1 MNHTI
6 LTFPVSSPTVASAL
20 RLVPSRGKLVAFFLL
35 TIVYWGLNGYGMS
48 VLARG
53 FGFDLSPIATYAT
66 LGVLVVGV
74 MIPAGPGMVGTFQG
88 AIVVGLALFFD
99 REAVATRGV
108 AFANVLWAVQIA
120 QQTALGLLFL
130 PSRHVR
136 LSALFAAPGAVEA
149 GLEDEEREY
158 QAGEAADR

>member
-1 MNHTI
+1 
-6 LTFPVSSPTVASAL
+6 
-20 RLVPSRGKLVAFFLL
+20 
-35 TIVYWGLNGYGMS
+35 
-48 VLARG
+48 
-53 FGFDLSPIATYAT
+53 
-66 LGVLVVGV
+66 

-88 AIVVGLALFFD
+88 AVVIGLSLFFD

-108 AFANVLWAVQIA
+108 AYANVLWAAQIA

-136 LSALFAAPGAVEA
+136 LAALLSAPGAVEA

-158 QAGEAADR
+158 RAGEAPDR